1 MNLRN
6 RTGTEQTDHDQLT
19 LDRERSNTPGA
30 GNTVDLPKSA
40 KKQKAVKFSTT
51 AQMENCEVCGGSFV
65 KGRGLSIHQTK
76 AGCRLILESRKSKH
90 KSTSSGLQD
99 INHSDSTHLNTFHD
113 NPVLNDEVPQKK
125 DKTAPVQNRNTQTDL
140 LFSNQEKET
149 IQSRSKDQEERLAV
163 KSKDTKSDNI
173 LGRRKHPE
181 EKKEKQKQK
190 KFSMDIKRFCVTSET
205 KGKRCATFSPEEVAC
220 QKESMVNTEKNI
232 RKGVNEGGNQK
243 QGPEQ
248 NIKRYKSCKGR

>member
-99 INHSDSTHLNTFHD
+99 LNHSDSTKLATFQD
-113 NPVLNDEVPQKK
+113 NPALNDEVTSKFEKTPQKR
-125 DKTAPVQNRNTQTDL
+125 DSL
-140 LFSNQEKET
+140 LSNQKMNNT
-149 IQSRSKDQEERLAV
+149 QSRSEDHEERFVERENSKEIGPIQEE
-163 KSKDTKSDNI
+163 
-173 LGRRKHPE
+173 RKHPE
-181 EKKEKQKQK
+181 VK
-190 KFSMDIKRFCVTSET
+190 VSESD
-205 KGKRCATFSPEEVAC
+205 A
-220 QKESMVNTEKNI
+220 
-232 RKGVNEGGNQK
+232 
-243 QGPEQ
+243 
-248 NIKRYKSCKGR
+248 